1 MLTLLHTSPVHV
13 PVFDGLRDQDAA
25 GLPLRHLVRPE
36 LLAMARESGP
46 DAVAEE
52 VAGAL
57 AGAAGDGAAAVLC
70 TCSTIGAV
78 AEAAGAALDLPVLRV
93 DRPMAAAAVAAG
105 TRITV
110 LATVE
115 STLAPTAEL
124 LAAEADRAGRTVRVR
139 AELVPGAWDRYEA
152 GDTEGCVAAVAAAA
166 RRVRDA
172 GDTDAIV
179 LAQVSI
185 AAVADRLAAD
195 AADGGGPVVL
205 SSPRHGLRA
214 AARLT
219 GGAAYVQGASDGSVT
234 TWAADRSGPCGAR
247 RATGSGVGLS

>member
-13 PVFDGLRDQDAA
+13 PVFDALRDEDAP

-36 LLAMARESGP
+36 LLAKARESGP

-52 VAGAL
+52 VAEAV
-57 AGAAGDGAAAVLC
+57 AGAAGDGAAALLC

-78 AEAAGAALDLPVLRV
+78 AEAAGAALGPPVLRV

-105 TRITV
+105 TRVTI

-124 LAAEADRAGRTVRVR
+124 IAAEADRAGRAVRIR
-139 AELVPGAWDRYEA
+139 AEFVPGAMDRFEA
-152 GDTEGCVAAVAAAA
+152 GDMEDCLAAVAAAA

-195 AADGGGPVVL
+195 GAAGGGPVVL
-205 SSPRHGLRA
+205 SSPRPGLRA
-214 AARLT
+214 AARLA
-219 GGAAYVQGASDGSVT
+219 GGPAYA
-234 TWAADRSGPCGAR
+234 
-247 RATGSGVGLS
+247 

>member
-13 PVFDGLRDQDAA
+13 PVFDALRDEDTP
-25 GLPLRHLVRPE
+25 GLPLRHVVRPE
-36 LLAMARESGP
+36 LLAKARESGP
-46 DAVAEE
+46 AAVAEE

-57 AGAAGDGAAAVLC
+57 AAAARDGATAVLC

-78 AEAAGAALDLPVLRV
+78 AEEAGARLDLPVLRV

-124 LAAEADRAGRTVRVR
+124 IAAEADRAGRAVQVQ
-139 AELVPGAWDRYEA
+139 AELVPGAWERFAA
-152 GDTEGCVAAVAAAA
+152 GDTEGCLTAVAAAA

-172 GDTDAIV
+172 KSTDAIV

-185 AAVADRLAAD
+185 AAVADRLAAEE
-195 AADGGGPVVL
+195 AAGAAGGGPVVL
-205 SSPRHGLRA
+205 SSPRPGLRA
-214 AARLT
+214 AARLA
-219 GGAAYVQGASDGSVT
+219 GGAA
-234 TWAADRSGPCGAR
+234 
-247 RATGSGVGLS
+247 